1 MQKNPGGNYESK
13 ESYIRKNGKQ
23 RRKIHITMKF
33 LEGHI
38 YHWPPKVSMQNILK
52 TSASQG
58 ECAGFMLAFLMNKQ
72 VI

>member
-52 TSASQG
+52 TSTSQG
-58 ECAGFMLAFLMNKQ
+58 ECAGFTLAFLMNKQ
-72 VI
+72 FI